1 MTSLNTYLSRSLLLA
16 GVAGLVMLS
25 ACGKKPEAPAAEKPA
40 AEAPKAEG
48 EGDGHGHGAEGGEEG
63 HGEEAGVEKTTMTDE
78 AAKAGGVEIGVAG
91 PGNID
96 ETVTIAGR
104 VEIAPEGRGE
114 VRAWYPGR
122 IMSMTAQ
129 LGQKVS
135 KGQTLAR
142 VESSESLQTYSIPA
156 GISGT
161 ITEKNANVGDITAGE
176 RAMYVIASSNAIQAS
191 FYLFPRDAES
201 VRSGQTVTIK
211 TLGGKVITATVSS
224 MLPSVD
230 PRTQTLTAIVKLP
243 ASAAEDL
250 RPGMA
255 IEGQFVTTQTPANI
269 AVPIDALQTLEEKQV
284 IFVKNGTTYTAV
296 PVQVGRQSARMIEIT
311 GGLQGGETIVTK
323 GAFLIRADIAK
334 SGAEH
339 EH

>member
-48 EGDGHGHGAEGGEEG
+48 EGDGHGHGAEGGEE
-63 HGEEAGVEKTTMTDE
+63 EAGGEKTTMTDE

-91 PGNID
+91 PGNVD

-104 VEIAPEGRGE
+104 VEMAPEGRGE

-122 IMSMTAQ
+122 IMAMTAQ

-161 ITEKNANVGDITAGE
+161 IIEKNANVGDISAGD
-176 RAMYVIASSNAIQAS
+176 RPMYVIASSNAIQAS

-201 VRSGQTVTIK
+201 VRTGQAVSIK
-211 TLGGKVITATVSS
+211 TLGGKVITATVNS

-243 ASAAEDL
+243 ASAAEEL

-255 IEGQFVTTQTPANI
+255 IEGQFVTSQTPANI
-269 AVPIDALQTLEEKQV
+269 AVPVDAIQTLEEKQV
-284 IFVKNGTTYTAV
+284 VFVKEGTTYTAR
-296 PVQVGRQSARMIEIT
+296 PVQLGRQSARMVEIV
-311 GGLQGGETIVTK
+311 GGLEGGETIVTK
-323 GAFLIRADIAK
+323 GSFLIRADIAK

>member
-1 MTSLNTYLSRSLLLA
+1 MTEMKTYYSRALLLA
-16 GVAGLVMLS
+16 GVASLVMLS
-25 ACGKKPEAPAAEKPA
+25 ACGKKAEAPAVEKPA
-40 AEAPKAEG
+40 AEAAHKEGAE
-48 EGDGHGHGAEGGEEG
+48 DGHGHGAKGGEEG
-63 HGEEAGVEKTTMTDE
+63 HGEEASGEKTTMSDE
-78 AAKAGGVEIGVAG
+78 AAKAGGVEIGTAG
-91 PGNID
+91 PGSVD
-96 ETVTIAGR
+96 EAVAISGR

-122 IMSMTAQ
+122 IMSMSAQ

-135 KGQTLAR
+135 KGQTLVR

-161 ITEKNANVGDITAGE
+161 IIEKNANVGDTTAGE

-201 VRSGQTVTIK
+201 VRTGQAVSIK
-211 TLGGKVITATVSS
+211 TLGGNVVTATVSS

-243 ASAAEDL
+243 ASAAETL

-255 IEGQFVTTQTPANI
+255 IEGLFVTAQTPANI
-269 AVPIDALQTLEEKQV
+269 AVPVDALQTLEGKQV
-284 IFVKNGTTYTAV
+284 VFVKTGTTYTAR
-296 PVQVGRQSARMIEIT
+296 PVQIGRQSARMVEIVD
-311 GGLQGGETIVTK
+311 GLQPGEAYVTK
-323 GAFLIRADIAK
+323 GSFLIRADIEK

>member
-1 MTSLNTYLSRSLLLA
+1 MIQMKPYYSRALLLA
-16 GVAGLVMLS
+16 GVTGLVMLS
-25 ACGKKPEAPAAEKPA
+25 ACDKKAEAPATEKPA
-40 AEAPKAEG
+40 AEAAQKESAE
-48 EGDGHGHGAEGGEEG
+48 DGHGHGAEEG
-63 HGEEAGVEKTTMTDE
+63 HGEEAGGEKTTITDE
-78 AAKAGGVEIGVAG
+78 AAKAGGVEIGTAG
-91 PGNID
+91 PGSVD
-96 ETVTIAGR
+96 ETVAISGR

-122 IMSMTAQ
+122 IMSMNAQ

-135 KGQTLAR
+135 KGQTLVR

-161 ITEKNANVGDITAGE
+161 IIEKNANVGDTTAGD

-201 VRSGQTVTIK
+201 VRTGQAVSIK
-211 TLGGKVITATVSS
+211 TLGGKVINATVSS

-243 ASAAEDL
+243 ASAAETL

-255 IEGQFVTTQTPANI
+255 IEGLFVTAQTPASI
-269 AVPIDALQTLEEKQV
+269 AVPVDALQTLEGKQV
-284 IFVKNGTTYTAV
+284 VFVKTGTTYTAR
-296 PVQVGRQSARMIEIT
+296 PVQIGRQSARMVEVIS
-311 GGLQGGETIVTK
+311 GLQAGETYVTK
-323 GAFLIRADIAK
+323 GSFLIRADIAK